1 MRHLIIYLPKTMP
14 RLNGGLKKFNLAS
27 TLTGARRTFAG
38 SGSAPKA
45 LTLQRRASIRPPM
58 AAGAILPPMFFER
71 YRRVN
76 IFTPRMAFSGTPLKR
91 HQRHQRNATAGISP
105 ASRDGSLPKDI

>member
-1 MRHLIIYLPKTMP
+1 MRHLVIYLPKTMP

-27 TLTGARRTFAG
+27 TLTGVVRTFAG
-38 SGSAPKA
+38 SASAPKA

-71 YRRVN
+71 HRLCEHIRSEN
-76 IFTPRMAFSGTPLKR
+76 GIFRNTLKTTPA
-91 HQRHQRNATAGISP
+91 SP
-105 ASRDGSLPKDI
+105 AQCNGRRH